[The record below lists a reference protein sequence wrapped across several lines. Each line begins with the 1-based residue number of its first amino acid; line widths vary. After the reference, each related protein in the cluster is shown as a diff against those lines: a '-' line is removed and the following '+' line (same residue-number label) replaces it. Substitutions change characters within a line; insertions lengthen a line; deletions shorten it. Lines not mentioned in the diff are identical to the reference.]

1 MSAVSGTTAFSSV
14 FALSSGGANLLM
26 KIGDAAIAD
35 PSTITSPGLNEIV
48 RRLAAE
54 TDTSY
59 ECENLLFW

>member
-35 PSTITSPGLNEIV
+35 PSTITSPGLN
-48 RRLAAE
+48 
-54 TDTSY
+54 
-59 ECENLLFW
+59 